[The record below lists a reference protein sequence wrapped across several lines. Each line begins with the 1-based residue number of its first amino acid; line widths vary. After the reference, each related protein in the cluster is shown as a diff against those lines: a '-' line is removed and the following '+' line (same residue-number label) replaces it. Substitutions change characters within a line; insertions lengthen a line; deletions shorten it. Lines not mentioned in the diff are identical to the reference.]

1 MDDSAFGGK
10 PNGDGDALVIADNK
24 PKKKP
29 PARFA
34 QKTAIEEEK
43 KGGEDVVMEDVT
55 SPK

>member
-1 MDDSAFGGK
+1 LDDSAFGGK

-34 QKTAIEEEK
+34 QKTAMEEEK